1 MFVKIF
7 QVSADKGMGKYRRLV
22 EFSTKKLF
30 QLHFDVT
37 TMLTCS
43 LANKP
48 LGQLERAYYLI
59 VSY

>member
-1 MFVKIF
+1 MFVNIF
-7 QVSADKGMGKYRRLV
+7 QVSADKGVGKQSKLV

-37 TMLTCS
+37 TMLTYS

-48 LGQLERAYYLI
+48 LGQLERAYYLL